1 MRVNSAPN
9 SYLVEMPLKKQHQIK
24 NQAVETRVF
33 TLKDLLGELSDRG
46 ISVHKITELPDSNL
60 VIPGIPAGEN

>member
-1 MRVNSAPN
+1 MTRVRPN
-9 SYLVEMPLKKQHQIK
+9 NLGFDILEMPLKKQQQIK

-60 VIPGIPAGEN
+60 AIPGISL

>member
-1 MRVNSAPN
+1 
-9 SYLVEMPLKKQHQIK
+9 MPLKKQQQIK

-60 VIPGIPAGEN
+60 AIPGISL